1 MLKLNISKLNP
12 KNISFKSITTK
23 GKKGKKKFIVIGVLI
38 VLVGGFIVF
47 KLKSPKQAMDVQYT
61 VLQKTN
67 IVNSI
72 NVLGDVKSDNS
83 TNVYTTSNNIVKE
96 VKVKVG
102 DKVKKGDVLAVL
114 DTEKLEKDIAQS
126 TVTVN
131 ASEANAKIELDNK
144 KSAYENAVYINENNL
159 NTEIIN
165 ANAAVDSTKRDLD
178 DKQRIYEY
186 NKVLLGYGEISDQ
199 DLKKSE
205 TDYKNAKSD
214 YDKALVA
221 LENENLKINENINNL
236 KNGYETAKINY
247 DNKSERIALENKQNE
262 LQECTIKAPVDGTI
276 TSVNAVVGS
285 PSTGALFEV
294 EDLDNVTVT
303 VSIKEVDVT
312 HIKAGQKATIKTD
325 ATEDI
330 DIEGEIQSV
339 DPTAKKEKTPQGETQ
354 SSNDV
359 NFEAKVKMK
368 EPNDKIRVG
377 MNARVNII
385 LDEKNDIYAVP
396 HENIVEDENGSSIYV
411 AEKQGEQY
419 IVKQVPITIGMESDF
434 NVEISGDEI
443 KDGLMILSNPSS
455 YTVGSNIEIKGDGA
469 GE

>member
-1 MLKLNISKLNP
+1 MLKLDIRKLNP
-12 KNISFKSITTK
+12 KNISFKNITTK
-23 GKKGKKKFIVIGVLI
+23 GKKGKKKFIVIGILI
-38 VLVGGFIVF
+38 ILAGGFTFF

-67 IVNSI
+67 IINSI

-83 TNVYTTSNNIVKE
+83 TNVYTNSTNIVKE

-102 DKVKKGDVLAVL
+102 EKVKKGDVLAIL
-114 DTEKLEKDIAQS
+114 DTEKLEKDIAQ
-126 TVTVN
+126 TTETVN
-131 ASEANAKIELDNK
+131 ASESNAKIELENK
-144 KSAYENAVYINENNL
+144 KSAYENAVYMNENNL

-165 ANAAVDSTKRDLD
+165 ATAAIDSTKRDLD

-186 NKVLLGYGEISDQ
+186 NKVLLGYGEISEQ

-214 YDKALVA
+214 YDKALVT
-221 LENENLKINENINNL
+221 LENAKLKLNEDIKNL
-236 KNGYETAKINY
+236 KNSYETAQINY
-247 DNKSERIALENKQNE
+247 NNRSERIALENKQNE

-285 PSTGALFEV
+285 PSTGALFEI
-294 EDLDNVTVT
+294 EDLDNVTIT

-312 HIKAGQKATIKTD
+312 NVKAGQKATIKTD

-339 DPTAKKEKTPQGETQ
+339 DPTAKKEKAPQGETQ

-368 EPNDKIRVG
+368 EPNDKIKVG

-385 LDEKNDIYAVP
+385 LEEKDDVYAVP

-419 IVKQVPITIGMESDF
+419 IVKQVPVTIGMGSDF
-434 NVEISGDEI
+434 NVEISGDELNE
-443 KDGLMILSNPSS
+443 GLIILSNPSS

-469 GE
+469 VE